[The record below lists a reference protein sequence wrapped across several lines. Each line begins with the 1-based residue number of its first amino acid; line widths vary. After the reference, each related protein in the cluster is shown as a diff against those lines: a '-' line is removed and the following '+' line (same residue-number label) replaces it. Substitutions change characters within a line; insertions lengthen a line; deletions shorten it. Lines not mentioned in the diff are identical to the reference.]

1 MIQYAETMVSSIQVS
16 SEPLQPLS
24 LLFVERLESRL
35 IALKWKL
42 KKKKKDNWICFVYL
56 SLTFFL
62 LFPDFLSGKS
72 EMPIF
77 QIIIS
82 LP

>member
-42 KKKKKDNWICFVYL
+42 KKKKKKTTGFVLY
-56 SLTFFL
+56 
-62 LFPDFLSGKS
+62 
-72 EMPIF
+72 I
-77 QIIIS
+77 
-82 LP
+82 